1 MAALVALGAHLHAA
15 RQPQPDPHPRGETES
30 RSVNFNPPVTQ
41 QLLCL
46 YVHVWLSLNWVP
58 MFR

>member
-46 YVHVWLSLNWVP
+46 YVHV
-58 MFR
+58 